1 MLKHYNL
8 KFSNEQIDDFF
19 SNNLYLS
26 LYSQNPRKQ
35 KVKTL
40 DLSRKSQQYIFSAAT
55 YESWEMDLYQPQDKW
70 LTKHQKKFKV

>member
-1 MLKHYNL
+1 MLKHYKL
-8 KFSNEQIDDFF
+8 KFSNEQIEHFF

-40 DLSRKSQQYIFSAAT
+40 DLSRKSQQYIFSAST
-55 YESWEMDLYQPQDKW
+55 FESWEMDLYQPQDKW
-70 LTKHQKKFKV
+70 LTKQQKKFKV